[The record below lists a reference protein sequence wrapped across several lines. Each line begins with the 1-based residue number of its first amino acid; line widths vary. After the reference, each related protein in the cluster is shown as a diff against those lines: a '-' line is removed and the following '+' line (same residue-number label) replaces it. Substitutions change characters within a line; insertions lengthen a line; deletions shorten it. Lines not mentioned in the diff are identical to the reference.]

1 MSLFRNTVWF
11 VKGLKEYTQGGYLT
25 AAKHFKQG
33 DLDVDCTGKEYMIT
47 GSNSGLGKTSA
58 LEIAKRG
65 GTIHMVC
72 RNAKY
77 AEDAKNEIIQETKNE
92 KVFVHI
98 LDLSSPKEIIKF
110 ARTFKN
116 NNSEKG
122 LDVLVN
128 NAGCMVNVRKE
139 TPDEIEKNFATNTL
153 GTYILT
159 EELIPLLQKATS
171 GKHT

>member
-1 MSLFRNTVWF
+1 
-11 VKGLKEYTQGGYLT
+11 
-25 AAKHFKQG
+25 
-33 DLDVDCTGKEYMIT
+33 
-47 GSNSGLGKTSA
+47 
-58 LEIAKRG
+58 
-65 GTIHMVC
+65 MVC

-110 ARTFKN
+110 ATNFKN
-116 NNSEKG
+116 NNTEKG

-128 NAGCMVNVRKE
+128 NAGCMVNVREE

-159 EELIPLLQKATS
+159 EELIPLLQKTSS
-171 GKHT
+171 GKHFHPIYFFKPSRIRHYKPCLLKMEF

>member
-1 MSLFRNTVWF
+1 
-11 VKGLKEYTQGGYLT
+11 
-25 AAKHFKQG
+25 
-33 DLDVDCTGKEYMIT
+33 
-47 GSNSGLGKTSA
+47 
-58 LEIAKRG
+58 
-65 GTIHMVC
+65 MVC

-98 LDLSSPKEIIKF
+98 LDLSSPQEIIQF
-110 ARTFKN
+110 TRTFKN

-128 NAGCMVNVRKE
+128 NAGCMVNVREE

-159 EELIPLLQKATS
+159 EELIPLLQKSTS
-171 GKHT
+171 GKHMQSFTPCLVFRNISKMEL